1 MILSGPDSALQWKVF
16 DSLTKK
22 DFYGNVPP
30 PVAISWI
37 MTKTGLNEFVSNAE
51 GGSGKLILSWKV
63 FFVTIH
69 LFYGILSIPGR
80 GTDPHFFT
88 FVLLMHN

>member
-63 FFVTIH
+63 FFRYNSPFLWNIV
-69 LFYGILSIPGR
+69 YSREG
-80 GTDPHFFT
+80 D
-88 FVLLMHN
+88 